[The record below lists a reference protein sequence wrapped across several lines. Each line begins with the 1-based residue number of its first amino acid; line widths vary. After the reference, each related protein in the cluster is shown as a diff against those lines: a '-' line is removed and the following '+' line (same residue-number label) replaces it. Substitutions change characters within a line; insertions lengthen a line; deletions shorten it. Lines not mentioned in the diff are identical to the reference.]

1 MKTFLVYSKKPM
13 KFIASVKDISSIQF
27 VKYGFNWLYFI
38 DFLNIFISFRRKFY
52 AITAILTAVYIVF
65 SNNSTLQ
72 IACVISIALLAYILE
87 GFFLKKRK
95 YQLIATIEAKNV
107 KQAKELFLKD
117 YILQQNRVFIGR
129 GYNL

>member
-13 KFIASVKDISSIQF
+13 KFIASVNDISSVYF
-27 VKYGFNWLYFI
+27 VKYGFNWFYLI
-38 DFLNIFISFRRKFY
+38 DFLNIFYSIKRRFFV
-52 AITAILTAVYIVF
+52 ITAMLMAVYVLF

-72 IACVISIALLAYILE
+72 IVCVISIALLAYILE

-117 YILQQNRVFIGR
+117 YILQQNRVFVG
-129 GYNL
+129 GG

>member
-52 AITAILTAVYIVF
+52 AITVILTAVYILF

>member
-13 KFIASVKDISSIQF
+13 KFIASVKDISSVYF
-27 VKYGFNWLYFI
+27 VKYGFNWFYLI
-38 DFLNIFISFRRKFY
+38 DFLNIFYSIKRRFFV
-52 AITAILTAVYIVF
+52 ITTMLMAVYVLF

-72 IACVISIALLAYILE
+72 IVCVISIALLAYALE

-117 YILQQNRVFIGR
+117 YILQQNRVFVG
-129 GYNL
+129 GG